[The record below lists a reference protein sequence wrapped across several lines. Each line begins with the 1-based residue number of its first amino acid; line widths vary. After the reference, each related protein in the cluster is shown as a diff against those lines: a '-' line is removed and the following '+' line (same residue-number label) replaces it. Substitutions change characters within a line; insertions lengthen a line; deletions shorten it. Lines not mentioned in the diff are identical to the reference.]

1 MSDGVPPEKS
11 DPLATPEGTVTVR
24 SDGELRNHLYKLFG
38 VDLNTAEERVSE
50 MTEGERVELEKRIR
64 AHYQT

>member
-1 MSDGVPPEKS
+1 MTDAVPPEKS
-11 DPLATPEGTVTVR
+11 DPLATPNSIVTPR
-24 SDGELRNHLYKLFG
+24 DDAELRNHLYKLFG

-50 MTEGERVELEKRIR
+50 MNHEERVELEKRIR